1 MSLKEFIRIQRK
13 FLLEQQSLVSRQL
26 QDLEALERASAS
38 IDHQRNSSVDAS
50 HPSNLQSGA
59 VASKS
64 PKKLTSEEKRLLKE
78 EKMLLREE
86 QRKLKSEKVRKKKE
100 SDPNKPKRPVTA
112 FLLYST
118 DELPKL
124 RDKLK
129 GQGISHRD
137 MMVKLGAMW
146 TALPAEQKQKYI
158 ELGERDK
165 EEYSRKMEI
174 YKNSKEME
182 PNSLLKAKSQTVAN
196 DRVHAAQRV
205 LAPILE
211 SLEEERTPLSE
222 SEKKRKKKKRHVEES
237 IDLDEDQPDQDRTYY
252 SLDEDLGD
260 EVEKRRK
267 KKKKS
272 KHHHR
277 HHDHEIE

>member
-26 QDLEALERASAS
+26 QDLEALEIASAS
-38 IDHQRNSSVDAS
+38 KDHQRNPSIDDS
-50 HPSNLQSGA
+50 HSSNLQSNA

-64 PKKLTSEEKRLLKE
+64 TKKLTSEEKRLLKE
-78 EKMLLREE
+78 EQK
-86 QRKLKSEKVRKKKE
+86 KLKGEKTKKKKE

-112 FLLYST
+112 FLLYSN

-124 RDKLK
+124 REKLK
-129 GQGISHRD
+129 GQGVSHRD

-146 TALPAEQKQKYI
+146 TALPVEQKQKYI

-174 YKNSKEME
+174 YKNSKDME
-182 PNSLLKAKSQTVAN
+182 PNSILKSKPEPVAI
-196 DRVHAAQRV
+196 DRVHAAKRV
-205 LAPILE
+205 LAPLLE
-211 SLEEERTPLSE
+211 SLEEERTPITD
-222 SEKKRKKKKRHVEES
+222 SEKKRKKKKRRPEEPANIIES
-237 IDLDEDQPDQDRTYY
+237 EPDRDQTYY

-260 EVEKRRK
+260 EGEKKKK

-272 KHHHR
+272 KHQHR
-277 HHDHEIE
+277 HHDYDSE